1 MLPRFWSVILGLL
14 LLFAAPGETV
24 SIEAVDAQ
32 ACLVDEA
39 DVLVLELGVPEPA
52 PDLTYAAFV
61 RAEIIAP
68 APSLAGVFR
77 PPRRG

>member
-1 MLPRFWSVILGLL
+1 VLPRFWSVILGLL

-24 SIEAVDAQ
+24 SVEAVDAQ

-39 DVLVLELGVPEPA
+39 DVLVQELGAPA
-52 PDLTYAAFV
+52 PVPDPACAAFD

-68 APSLAGVFR
+68 APSVAGVFR